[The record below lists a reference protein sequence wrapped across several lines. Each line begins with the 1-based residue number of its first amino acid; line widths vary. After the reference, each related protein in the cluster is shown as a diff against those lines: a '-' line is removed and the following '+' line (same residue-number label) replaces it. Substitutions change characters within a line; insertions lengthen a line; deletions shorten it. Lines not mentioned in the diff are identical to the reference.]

1 MRRTW
6 QALHESL
13 ARWADSLDT
22 HRVFKTERQRQVELE
37 PFEHPV
43 ALIDFLTTK
52 GGDLDQKDRI
62 YAALVRTAQ

>member
-1 MRRTW
+1 M
-6 QALHESL
+6 
-13 ARWADSLDT
+13 DT